1 MTKKNLPLFKYIL
14 ISILLII
21 SNPMLGQETPLRL
34 ISDTISYDK
43 MSENLSATG
52 NVKVIYEKTTLS
64 AEKIRY
70 DKKNDKLSII
80 GNFTINDG
88 ENIIISDNDAIINTK
103 FRNGLIKGAR
113 AIINEKLQISAQS
126 LNQKDVNYNIFNTV
140 VASTCEICASNPT
153 PFWQIRARKI
163 IHDKEKQKIF
173 FENARLDFLGLPIL
187 YIPAL
192 NIPEPGIE
200 RASGVLVPQFSTS
213 DKVGFSAKLPYYIA
227 LDNNKDLTLTPFVM
241 SKNSL
246 ILETEYRQFTKNGF
260 F

>member
-1 MTKKNLPLFKYIL
+1 
-14 ISILLII
+14 
-21 SNPMLGQETPLRL
+21 MLGQQTPLRL

-64 AEKIRY
+64 AEKISY

-173 FENARLDFLGLPIL
+173 FENARLDFLGLRIRNPPRKQVFGR
-187 YIPAL
+187 YINGQVKNRNPSRKHL
-192 NIPEPGIE
+192 FGGLIMV
-200 RASGVLVPQFSTS
+200 VLFLRSKEACFQVPH
-213 DKVGFSAKLPYYIA
+213 G
-227 LDNNKDLTLTPFVM
+227 
-241 SKNSL
+241 
-246 ILETEYRQFTKNGF
+246 
-260 F
+260 

>member
-1 MTKKNLPLFKYIL
+1 MGKMTKKNLPLFKYIL

-64 AEKIRY
+64 AEKISY

-140 VASTCEICASNPT
+140 V
-153 PFWQIRARKI
+153 
-163 IHDKEKQKIF
+163 
-173 FENARLDFLGLPIL
+173 
-187 YIPAL
+187 
-192 NIPEPGIE
+192 IE
-200 RASGVLVPQFSTS
+200 RVMRSRNNYTAISMVSSG
-213 DKVGFSAKLPYYIA
+213 
-227 LDNNKDLTLTPFVM
+227 
-241 SKNSL
+241 
-246 ILETEYRQFTKNGF
+246 
-260 F
+260 